1 MEHTGYSLALP
12 PLILSGLIAND
23 PFCVRMQVPAAMP
36 DKLNL
41 RLQRGDFC
49 TGLCTISE
57 VFPSRWRLLLV
68 SPSCSCTC
76 LLQTTDEDMMWSY
89 GLSTEHL

>member
-23 PFCVRMQVPAAMP
+23 PFCVRMQVPAVMP

-41 RLQRGDFC
+41 RLQKGDFC
-49 TGLCTISE
+49 TGVRTISE
-57 VFPSRWRLLLV
+57 IGPLPRWRLLTT

-76 LLQTTDEDMMWSY
+76 WSQTTDEDMIHHY
-89 GLSTEHL
+89 G